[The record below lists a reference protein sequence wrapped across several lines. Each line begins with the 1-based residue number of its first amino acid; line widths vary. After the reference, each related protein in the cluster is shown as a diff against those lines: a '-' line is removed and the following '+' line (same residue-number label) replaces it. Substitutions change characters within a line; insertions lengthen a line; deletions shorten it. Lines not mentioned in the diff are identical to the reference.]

1 MNSKKSCE
9 ILIAFAR
16 SEKQLEIL
24 RQSLCDLP
32 DFEPYAA
39 FRHLDQQR
47 KNYLQTQDFLSFF
60 QSNRISIDDSVVDD
74 VLVRHYDY
82 DHDGKLCY
90 GEYIIAISLK
100 TLIKIQGSSALS
112 FPTTSLASVLW

>member
-1 MNSKKSCE
+1 MNTKKSCE

-24 RQSLCDLP
+24 RQSLCELP

-47 KNYLQTQDFLSFF
+47 KNFLQTQDFLSFF
-60 QSNRISIDDSVVDD
+60 QSNRINIEDSIVED
-74 VLVRHYDY
+74 VLVHHYDY

-90 GEYIIAISLK
+90 GEYEYYWYFL
-100 TLIKIQGSSALS
+100 
-112 FPTTSLASVLW
+112 